1 MFDIILFSKKWK
13 GIIRMDYVLW
23 IVLLLVG
30 FVLLIKGADM
40 FVDGSSSVAKILK
53 VPSVI
58 IGLTIVALGT
68 SFPEAAV
75 SITASIQGKNE
86 MALSNI
92 IGSNTFNLL
101 MVIGM
106 SAFIKGFAVDQDIKK
121 RDLPFNILLTA
132 VLLFFT
138 FTGRKIGRLEG
149 IIFIIILIGYIW
161 ILIKSALK
169 NKTEEEAVAMSVPT
183 SILFILI
190 GVVAIIGGGQLVVNN
205 ASAIASELGLSD
217 LFIGLTIVAIGT
229 SLPELVTSVVAAKKG
244 ESGLALGNAVG
255 SSILNI
261 LFILGFSAVLSP
273 ISVVSAEFFMVMID
287 IIILLIVSMI
297 LQVFCVTRDKV
308 SKFEGVI
315 CVLLYMG
322 YMAFV
327 IIRTVS

>member
-1 MFDIILFSKKWK
+1 M
-13 GIIRMDYVLW
+13 
-23 IVLLLVG
+23 
-30 FVLLIKGADM
+30 LLIKGADL

-92 IGSNTFNLL
+92 IGSNLFNLL
-101 MVIGM
+101 MVIGI
-106 SAFIKGFAVDQDIKK
+106 SAIIKAFDVDQDIKK
-121 RDLPFNILLTA
+121 RDLPFNILMTA

-138 FTGRKIGRLEG
+138 FTGKKIGRLEG
-149 IIFIIILIGYIW
+149 IIFIGILIAYICM
-161 ILIKSALK
+161 LIKSALK
-169 NKTEEEAVAMSVPT
+169 NKIEEEVEAMSVPK
-183 SILFILI
+183 SILFILL
-190 GVVAIIGGGQLVVNN
+190 GVVAIIAGGQLVVKN
-205 ASAIASELGLSD
+205 ASAIASKLGLSD
-217 LFIGLTIVAIGT
+217 LFIGLTIVAVGT

-261 LFILGFSAVLSP
+261 LFILGFSTALSP
-273 ISVVSAEFFMVMID
+273 IVVASSEFMIVMID

-297 LQVFCVTRDKV
+297 LQVFCVSRDKV
-308 SKFEGVI
+308 SKFEGAM
-315 CVLLYMG
+315 CVFLYMA

-327 IIRTVS
+327 IIRTVN

>member
-101 MVIGM
+101 MVIGI
-106 SAFIKGFAVDQDIKK
+106 SAFIKAFAVDQDIKK

-169 NKTEEEAVAMSVPT
+169 NKIEEEAVAMSVPK

-261 LFILGFSAVLSP
+261 LFILGFSTVLSP
-273 ISVVSAEFFMVMID
+273 ISVVSAEFFKVMID

>member
-1 MFDIILFSKKWK
+1 
-13 GIIRMDYVLW
+13 MDYVLW

-92 IGSNTFNLL
+92 IGSNMFNLL
-101 MVIGM
+101 MVIGI
-106 SAFIKGFAVDQDIKK
+106 SAFIKAFAVDQDIKK

-169 NKTEEEAVAMSVPT
+169 NKIEEEAVAMSVPK

>member
-1 MFDIILFSKKWK
+1 
-13 GIIRMDYVLW
+13 MDFVLW

-30 FVLLIKGADM
+30 FVLLIKGADL

-92 IGSNTFNLL
+92 IGSNLFNLL
-101 MVIGM
+101 IVIGVCAIIK
-106 SAFIKGFAVDQDIKK
+106 AFGVEQDIKK
-121 RDLPFNILLTA
+121 RDLPFNILVTS

-138 FTGRKIGRLEG
+138 FTRRKIGRLEG
-149 IIFIIILIGYIW
+149 IIFIAIFIAYICM
-161 ILIKSALK
+161 LIKSALK
-169 NKTEEEAVAMSVPT
+169 NKIEEETQTMSVLK

-190 GVVAIIGGGQLVVNN
+190 GVVAIIGGGQLVVKN
-205 ASAIASELGLSD
+205 ASAIASKLGLSD

-261 LFILGFSAVLSP
+261 LFILGFSSALSP
-273 ISVVSAEFFMVMID
+273 IVVASSEFMVVMID

-297 LQVFCVTRDKV
+297 LQVFCVSRDKV
-308 SKFEGVI
+308 SKFEGAM
-315 CVLLYMG
+315 CVFLYVA

-327 IIRTVS
+327 IIRTVN